1 MNRMSMEDLRRKYSF
16 GPVPQWEVDALAKEQ
31 KTDTK
36 KKTKPKAEVVKDGDG
51 NGNLDTGA

>member
-1 MNRMSMEDLRRKYSF
+1 MSMEDLRRKYSF

-51 NGNLDTGA
+51 NRNLDTGA